1 MPKTKEEISQ
11 LKTEYETLTAKL
23 KELNVEELKQVIGGD
38 DGPEEFDWRGK
49 SYSTP
54 IKDDPAG
61 GSSWKFSAIGNTD
74 GQYFKIITESL
85 ERINQSKNK
94 K

>member
-1 MPKTKEEISQ
+1 MPKSQEELNQ
-11 LKTEYETLTAKL
+11 LKIEYETLTVKL

-38 DGPEEFDWRGK
+38 DGPEEFDWHDKG
-49 SYSTP
+49 YSTP

-74 GQYFKIITESL
+74 GQYFKIITEKL
-85 ERINQSKNK
+85 KRINQLMNK